1 MTIRKNSDYTVW
13 LGDVWHWAR
22 QPPGIYVC
30 IIVILAGG
38 LWYSLSTPSPTKIV
52 TYSAPQVAR
61 APVIPQS
68 QVEPPLASC
77 LGGTVY
83 DVLTNQ
89 CLASESGTQ
98 NNCRVDYIFI
108 DKVNACV
115 EVQTPRGYKVYAGNY
130 FRLSGIPPA
139 RRVTVVQGYI

>member
-1 MTIRKNSDYTVW
+1 VSSAGSDAALTKR
-13 LGDVWHWAR
+13 LISASATRSKRETRCGLIGRDVVVR
-22 QPPGIYVC
+22 
-30 IIVILAGG
+30 
-38 LWYSLSTPSPTKIV
+38 
-52 TYSAPQVAR
+52 
-61 APVIPQS
+61 PQS

-98 NNCRVDYIFI
+98 NNCRVDYIFL

-115 EVQTPRGYKVYAGNY
+115 EVQTSRGYKVYAGNY